1 MAVQTLEAYFGP
13 FEGLSDGEVEDRRR
27 RYGPNV
33 LPSRKG
39 PSRLAIFLSQF
50 TSPLVYVILG
60 AGLVS
65 LILREY
71 SDFFIIMAVVVFD
84 AVLGFVQEYQA
95 RRTYEGLRKLVKPT
109 ATVVRAGERREVE
122 VRDLVPGDVVILA
135 AGDRVPAD
143 GTVLESVKMS
153 VNEAILTGESEP
165 VFKGETPGKNQVY
178 MGTTVLSGRGVME
191 VTRIGK
197 DTELGKIAMTLS
209 ETEER
214 ATPLQVRLAAFSRTL
229 TRIVIGVT
237 IALFLIG
244 VVTGKPALE
253 MVRVAIILAIAA
265 IPEGLLIAVTIIL
278 VIGMRRI
285 LKRNGLVKKLLAVET
300 LGSVTTICTDK
311 TGTLTRGVMAVTRTQ
326 FDLPERAIQA
336 LVLCNNLEDSL
347 EVALWEFA
355 RENGIED
362 PEAFARRAERI
373 DEDPFSSETKYM
385 RTVNLV
391 EGKPVAFVKGAP
403 EVVAAM
409 CDLPAER
416 REEIARTVESWAD
429 QGLKVLGIAVKE
441 GGVSV
446 ADNPAPAPAPAP
458 AHAPNPDR
466 VSAAVLDGSAAL
478 SSSGSENGSGG
489 VFGPGAGA
497 GGGGYAWAGL
507 VGIEDP
513 IRDEVAEAV
522 RTCRNAGIRVK
533 IITGDYE
540 RTALHVARRLGLE
553 VPPDGVVDGNALEAM
568 SESELA
574 SRVRDIVVFAR
585 ISPHQKLRIVAALQ
599 DAGEVVAMVGDGV
612 NDAPALKKS
621 NIGVVVGGATDVAK
635 ETADLILLD
644 SNFRTIVAAVEE
656 GRVVF
661 DNIKKVVSY
670 TLSNSFAEILLI
682 FGAMIMRWT
691 APLVVAQILWIHLIC
706 DGPVD
711 IVLGFEPAEEG
722 IMREKPKPLSEPIL
736 GKLGIGLIAAIS
748 ITAAAGCLAMFGHY
762 WLVHRD
768 LTLARTLSFATL
780 AVISLVYVF
789 AYRSMRRSI
798 FHAGHLLANKPL
810 LVSVAG
816 GFVLAI
822 GAVVVPAV
830 RRLLGIVPLSAG
842 EWLMVFGLAV
852 ALLVIVEVGKFLA
865 LTRGRRS
872 RLPAPGTA
880 D

>member
-1 MAVQTLEAYFGP
+1 MATQTLEAYFGP
-13 FEGLSDGEVEDRRR
+13 FQGLSDGEVEERLRK
-27 RYGPNV
+27 YGPNA

-65 LILREY
+65 LLLKEY
-71 SDFFIIMAVVVFD
+71 NDFLIIMAVVIFD

-95 RRTYEGLRKLVKPT
+95 RQTYESLRKLVKPT

-122 VRDLVPGDVVILA
+122 VREIVPGDIVILT

-143 GTVLESVKMS
+143 GAVLESVKMS

-165 VFKGETPGKNQVY
+165 VFKAEEPGRNQVY
-178 MGTTVLSGRGVME
+178 MGTTVLSGRGIME
-191 VTRIGK
+191 VTRTGK
-197 DTELGKIAMTLS
+197 DTELGRIATSLS
-209 ETEER
+209 ESEER
-214 ATPLQVRLAAFSRTL
+214 ETPLQVRLAAFSRTL
-229 TRIVIGVT
+229 TRLVIGVT
-237 IALFLIG
+237 VALFLIG
-244 VVTGKPALE
+244 VATGKPVLE

-265 IPEGLLIAVTIIL
+265 IPEGLLIAVTVIL

-311 TGTLTRGVMAVTRTQ
+311 TGTLTKGVMSVTRTE
-326 FDLPERAIQA
+326 FDMPERAVQA

-355 RENGIED
+355 RENGIKD
-362 PEAFARRAERI
+362 PEAFARQAERV
-373 DEDPFSSETKYM
+373 DEEPFSSETKYM
-385 RTVNLV
+385 RVVSLV
-391 EGKPVAFVKGAP
+391 EGKRVAFVKGAP

-409 CDLPAER
+409 CDLSDAR
-416 REEIARTVESWAD
+416 KEEIARVVESWAD

-441 GGVSV
+441 DDEEDEARET
-446 ADNPAPAPAPAP
+446 AD
-458 AHAPNPDR
+458 
-466 VSAAVLDGSAAL
+466 
-478 SSSGSENGSGG
+478 
-489 VFGPGAGA
+489 AGCR
-497 GGGGYAWAGL
+497 GYAWAGL

-513 IRDEVAEAV
+513 IRDEVVEAV
-522 RTCRNAGIRVK
+522 KTCRDAGIKVK
-533 IITGDYE
+533 IVTGDYE
-540 RTALHVARRLGLE
+540 RTALHVARRLGLD
-553 VPPDGVVDGNALEAM
+553 VPPGGVVDGKALDAM
-568 SESELA
+568 SASDLA

-585 ISPHQKLRIVAALQ
+585 ISPHQKLRIVSALQ

-621 NIGVVVGGATDVAK
+621 DIGVVVGGATDVAK
-635 ETADLILLD
+635 ETADLVLLD
-644 SNFRTIVAAVEE
+644 SNFKTIVAAVEE

-682 FGAMIMRWT
+682 FGAMIMRWA

-711 IVLGFEPAEEG
+711 IVLGFEPAEKG

-736 GKLGIGLIAAIS
+736 GRLGIGLIAAIS
-748 ITAAAGCLAMFGHY
+748 ITAAVGCLAMFGHY
-762 WLVHRD
+762 WLVHHD

-780 AVISLVYVF
+780 AIISLVYVF

-798 FHAGHLLANKPL
+798 FHTGHLLANRPL

-816 GFVLAI
+816 GFALAI
-822 GAVVVPAV
+822 GAVAVPAV
-830 RRLLGIVPLSAG
+830 RRVLGVVPLSAG
-842 EWLMVFGLAV
+842 EWLMVFGLAI
-852 ALLVIVEVGKFLA
+852 ALLVIVEIGKFIALA
-865 LTRGRRS
+865 SGSATPAAERG
-872 RLPAPGTA
+872 

>member
-13 FEGLSDGEVEDRRR
+13 FQGLSDGEVEERRR

-71 SDFFIIMAVVVFD
+71 NDFFIIMAVVIFD

-122 VRDLVPGDVVILA
+122 VRDIVPGDVVILA

-165 VFKGETPGKNQVY
+165 VFKGEIPGRNEVY
-178 MGTTVLSGRGVME
+178 MGTTVLSGRGVVE
-191 VTRIGK
+191 VTRTGK
-197 DTELGKIAMTLS
+197 DTELGKIATSLS
-209 ETEER
+209 ENEER
-214 ATPLQVRLAAFSRTL
+214 ATPLQVRLAEFSRAL

-237 IALFLIG
+237 VALFLIG

-285 LKRNGLVKKLLAVET
+285 LRRNGLVKRLLAVET

-311 TGTLTRGVMAVTRTQ
+311 TGTLTRGVMAVTRTE
-326 FDLPERAIQA
+326 FDLPERAVQA

-355 RENGIED
+355 RGNGIED

-385 RTVNLV
+385 RTVNLI
-391 EGKPVAFVKGAP
+391 EGRPVAFVKGAP

-409 CDLPAER
+409 CGLPAGHGQ
-416 REEIARTVESWAD
+416 EIARTVESWAD
-429 QGLKVLGIAVKE
+429 EGLKVLGIAVKE
-441 GGVSV
+441 G
-446 ADNPAPAPAPAP
+446 
-458 AHAPNPDR
+458 
-466 VSAAVLDGSAAL
+466 DGGAL
-478 SSSGSENGSGG
+478 
-489 VFGPGAGA
+489 GPES
-497 GGGGYAWAGL
+497 GGYAWAGL

-522 RTCRNAGIRVK
+522 RTCRDAGIRVK
-533 IITGDYE
+533 IITGDYK
-540 RTALHVARRLGLE
+540 RTALHVAKRLGLE
-553 VPPDGVVDGNALEAM
+553 VPPDGVVDGEALEAM
-568 SESELA
+568 SQSELA

-621 NIGVVVGGATDVAK
+621 DIGVVVGGATDVAK

-644 SNFRTIVAAVEE
+644 SNFKTIVAAVEE

-682 FGAMIMRWT
+682 FGAMIMRWP

-736 GKLGIGLIAAIS
+736 GKLGVGLIAAIS

-762 WLVHRD
+762 WLIHHDV
-768 LTLARTLSFATL
+768 TLARTLSFATL

-798 FHAGHLLANKPL
+798 FHTGHLLANKPL
-810 LVSVAG
+810 VISVAG
-816 GFVLAI
+816 GFALAV
-822 GAVVVPAV
+822 GAVAVPAV
-830 RRLLGIVPLSAG
+830 RKLLGIVPLSSG

-865 LTRGRRS
+865 LARGRRS

>member
-1 MAVQTLEAYFGP
+1 MAVQNLEAYWGP
-13 FEGLSDGEVEDRRR
+13 FDGLSDVEVQERRKT
-27 RYGPNV
+27 YGPNI

-65 LILREY
+65 LVLREFG
-71 SDFFIIMAVVVFD
+71 DFFIIMAVVVCD
-84 AVLGFVQEYQA
+84 AVLGFVQEHQA
-95 RRTYEGLRKLVKPT
+95 RRTYEGLRKLVRP
-109 ATVVRAGERREVE
+109 AAIVVRTGERREVE

-143 GTVLESVKMS
+143 GQVLESVKMS

-165 VFKGETPGKNQVY
+165 IFKGEAPGRNQVY

-191 VTRIGK
+191 TTRTGK
-197 DTELGKIAMTLS
+197 DTELGKIATRLS
-209 ETEER
+209 ETREQ
-214 ATPLQVRLAAFSRTL
+214 ATPLQVRLADFSHTL

-237 IALFLIG
+237 IAIFLIG
-244 VVTGKPALE
+244 VVTGKPVLE

-311 TGTLTRGVMAVTRTQ
+311 TGTLTMGTMAVTRTQ
-326 FDLPERAIQA
+326 FDLPQRAVQA

-355 RENGIED
+355 RENGIDD
-362 PEAFARRAERI
+362 PEAFARRAARV
-373 DEDPFSSETKYM
+373 DEEPFSSETKFM
-385 RTVNLV
+385 RTVNV
-391 EGKPVAFVKGAP
+391 VDEKSVAFLKGAP

-409 CDLPAER
+409 CDIPAGR
-416 REEIARTVESWAD
+416 MEEIARTVESWAD
-429 QGLKVLGIAVKE
+429 HGLKVLGIAVKE
-441 GGVSV
+441 DGDGD
-446 ADNPAPAPAPAP
+446 AA
-458 AHAPNPDR
+458 
-466 VSAAVLDGSAAL
+466 SAAPVASIAAT
-478 SSSGSENGSGG
+478 
-489 VFGPGAGA
+489 PPA
-497 GGGGYAWAGL
+497 GGGSVYAWAGL

-513 IRDEVAEAV
+513 IREEVAEAV
-522 RTCRNAGIRVK
+522 RTCRDAGIRVK

-553 VPPDGVVDGNALEAM
+553 VAPGAVVDGNALEAM

-574 SRVRDIVVFAR
+574 ARVRDIVVFAR
-585 ISPHQKLRIVAALQ
+585 ISPHQKLKIVAALQ

-644 SNFRTIVAAVEE
+644 SNFKTVVAAVEE

-682 FGAMIMRWT
+682 FGAMVMRWA
-691 APLVVAQILWIHLIC
+691 APLVVAQILWVHLIC

-736 GKLGIGLIAAIS
+736 GRLGISLIAAIS

-768 LTLARTLSFATL
+768 LVLARTLSFATL
-780 AVISLVYVF
+780 AIISLVYVF

-810 LVSVAG
+810 LVSVAA
-816 GFVLAI
+816 GFVLAT

-830 RRLLGIVPLSAG
+830 RRLLGVVPLSPG
-842 EWLMVFGLAV
+842 EWVMVFGLAV
-852 ALLVIVEVGKFLA
+852 ALLVIVEVAKFLA
-865 LTRGRRS
+865 LARGRRGP
-872 RLPAPGTA
+872 RATA
-880 D
+880 SAD

>member
-1 MAVQTLEAYFGP
+1 MAVQNLEAYWGP
-13 FEGLSDGEVEDRRR
+13 FDGLSDSEVEERRKT
-27 RYGPNV
+27 YGPNV

-65 LILREY
+65 LVLREY
-71 SDFFIIMAVVVFD
+71 SDFLIIMAVVAFD

-95 RRTYEGLRKLVKPT
+95 RRTYEGLQKLVKPV
-109 ATVVRAGERREVE
+109 ATVVRSGERREVE
-122 VRDLVPGDVVILA
+122 VRDLVPGDVAILA
-135 AGDRVPAD
+135 AGDKVPAD
-143 GTVLESVKMS
+143 GRVLESVKMS

-165 VFKGETPGKNQVY
+165 ILKGEAPGRNEVY
-178 MGTTVLSGRGVME
+178 MGTTVLSGRGIIE
-191 VTRIGK
+191 VTRTGK
-197 DTELGKIAMTLS
+197 DTELGKIATSLS

-214 ATPLQVRLAAFSRTL
+214 ATPLQVRLAVFSRTL

-237 IALFLIG
+237 IAIFLIG
-244 VVTGKPALE
+244 LLTGKPALE

-311 TGTLTRGVMAVTRTQ
+311 TGTLTKGVMAVTRTE

-373 DEDPFSSETKYM
+373 DEEPFSSETRFM
-385 RTVNLV
+385 RTVNTV
-391 EGKPVAFVKGAP
+391 DGKPVAFVKGAP
-403 EVVAAM
+403 EVVAVM
-409 CDLPAER
+409 CDLAPDR
-416 REEIARTVESWAD
+416 GKEITRTVESWAD
-429 QGLKVLGIAVKE
+429 QGLKVLGLAVRE
-441 GGVSV
+441 GG
-446 ADNPAPAPAPAP
+446 AAATAPAYPADPGDP
-458 AHAPNPDR
+458 AH
-466 VSAAVLDGSAAL
+466 SAAPSGMAGPACPDG
-478 SSSGSENGSGG
+478 
-489 VFGPGAGA
+489 PR
-497 GGGGYAWAGL
+497 GYTWVGL

-513 IRDEVAEAV
+513 IREEVAGAI
-522 RTCRNAGIRVK
+522 RTCRDAGIRVK

-540 RTALHVARRLGLE
+540 RTAMHVARRLGLE
-553 VPPDGVVDGNALEAM
+553 VTADAVVDGKTLEAM
-568 SESELA
+568 SENELA
-574 SRVRDIVVFAR
+574 RRVRDVVVFAR
-585 ISPHQKLRIVAALQ
+585 ISPHQKLKIVAALQ

-644 SNFRTIVAAVEE
+644 SNFKTIVAAVEE

-682 FGAMIMRWT
+682 FGAMVMRWA

-722 IMREKPKPLSEPIL
+722 IMRERPKPLSEPIL
-736 GKLGIGLIAAIS
+736 GRLGIGLIAAIS

-762 WLVHRD
+762 WLVHRE
-768 LTLARTLSFATL
+768 LPLARTLSFATL
-780 AVISLVYVF
+780 AIISLVYVF

-798 FHAGHLLANKPL
+798 FHAGHLLANRPL

-816 GFVLAI
+816 GFVLAV
-822 GAVVVPAV
+822 GAVVVPSV
-830 RRLLGIVPLSAG
+830 RRLLGVVPLSAG

-865 LTRGRRS
+865 LAGGRRLRS
-872 RLPAPGTA
+872 PGPGTA

>member
-1 MAVQTLEAYFGP
+1 MAVQNLEAYWGP
-13 FEGLSDGEVEDRRR
+13 FDGLSDGEVEERRKT
-27 RYGPNV
+27 YGPNV

-71 SDFFIIMAVVVFD
+71 SDFLIIMAVVVFD

-95 RRTYEGLRKLVKPT
+95 RRTYEGLQKLVKPVV
-109 ATVVRAGERREVE
+109 TVVRSGERREVE
-122 VRDLVPGDVVILA
+122 VRDLVPGDVAILA
-135 AGDRVPAD
+135 AGDKVPAD
-143 GTVLESVKMS
+143 GRVLESVKMS

-165 VFKGETPGKNQVY
+165 IIKGEAPGRNEVY
-178 MGTTVLSGRGVME
+178 MGTTVLSGRGIIE
-191 VTRIGK
+191 VTRTGK
-197 DTELGKIAMTLS
+197 NTELGKIATSLS

-214 ATPLQVRLAAFSRTL
+214 ATPLQVRLAVFSRTL

-237 IALFLIG
+237 IAIFLIG
-244 VVTGKPALE
+244 LLTGKPALE

-311 TGTLTRGVMAVTRTQ
+311 TGTLTKGVMAVTRTE
-326 FDLPERAIQA
+326 FDLPERAVQA

-373 DEDPFSSETKYM
+373 DEEPFSSETRFM
-385 RTVNLV
+385 RTVNTID
-391 EGKPVAFVKGAP
+391 GKPVAFVKGAP

-409 CDLPAER
+409 CDLAPDR
-416 REEIARTVESWAD
+416 RKEIARTVESWAD
-429 QGLKVLGIAVKE
+429 QGLKVLGLAVRE
-441 GGVSV
+441 GAAVTAGT
-446 ADNPAPAPAPAP
+446 AATAATAPAGPAGPADPGDP
-458 AHAPNPDR
+458 ADPADPAA
-466 VSAAVLDGSAAL
+466 SAAPSGMAGPARPDGL
-478 SSSGSENGSGG
+478 
-489 VFGPGAGA
+489 
-497 GGGGYAWAGL
+497 GGYTWVGL

-513 IRDEVAEAV
+513 IREEVAGAI
-522 RTCRNAGIRVK
+522 RTCRDAGIRVK

-540 RTALHVARRLGLE
+540 RTAMHVARHLGLE
-553 VPPDGVVDGNALEAM
+553 VTADAVVDGKTLEAM
-568 SESELA
+568 SENELA
-574 SRVRDIVVFAR
+574 RRVRDIVVFAR
-585 ISPHQKLRIVAALQ
+585 IPPHQKLKIVAALQ

-644 SNFRTIVAAVEE
+644 SNFKTIVAAVEE

-682 FGAMIMRWT
+682 FGAMVMRWA

-711 IVLGFEPAEEG
+711 IVLGFEPAEDG
-722 IMREKPKPLSEPIL
+722 IMRERPKPLSEPIL
-736 GKLGIGLIAAIS
+736 GRLGIGLIAAIS

-762 WLVHRD
+762 WLVHRE
-768 LTLARTLSFATL
+768 LPLARTLSFATL
-780 AVISLVYVF
+780 AIISLVYVF

-822 GAVVVPAV
+822 GAVVVPSV
-830 RRLLGIVPLSAG
+830 RRLLGVVPLSAG

-865 LTRGRRS
+865 LARRR
-872 RLPAPGTA
+872 RLRSPVPGTA

>member
-13 FEGLSDGEVEDRRR
+13 FEGLSDGEVEERRR

-84 AVLGFVQEYQA
+84 AVLGFIQEYQA

-143 GTVLESVKMS
+143 GRVLESVKMS

-165 VFKGETPGKNQVY
+165 IFKGETPGQDQVY
-178 MGTTVLSGRGVME
+178 MGTTVLSGRGIME

-197 DTELGKIAMTLS
+197 DTELGKIAMSLS

-311 TGTLTRGVMAVTRTQ
+311 TGTLTRGVMAVTRTR
-326 FDLPERAIQA
+326 FDMPERAVQA

-355 RENGIED
+355 RENGID
-362 PEAFARRAERI
+362 NPEAFARRAERI

-441 GGVSV
+441 GGVGV
-446 ADNPAPAPAPAP
+446 GDNPAPDTDVV
-458 AHAPNPDR
+458 PDR
-466 VSAAVLDGSAAL
+466 ASAAVLAEPAAL
-478 SSSGSENGSGG
+478 SSNGSDG
-489 VFGPGAGA
+489 VFAPR
-497 GGGGYAWAGL
+497 GGGYAWAGL

-522 RTCRNAGIRVK
+522 RTCRDAGIRVK

-553 VPPDGVVDGNALEAM
+553 VPPGGVVDGNALEAM

-574 SRVRDIVVFAR
+574 RRVRDIVVFAR

-644 SNFRTIVAAVEE
+644 SNFKTIVAAVEE

-682 FGAMIMRWT
+682 FGAMIMGWA

-762 WLVHRD
+762 WLIHHD

-780 AVISLVYVF
+780 AIISLVYVF

-798 FHAGHLLANKPL
+798 FHAGHLFANKPL

-842 EWLMVFGLAV
+842 EWLMGFGLAV

>member
-1 MAVQTLEAYFGP
+1 MAVQNLEAYWGP
-13 FEGLSDGEVEDRRR
+13 FDGLSDSEVEERRKT
-27 RYGPNV
+27 YGPNV

-65 LILREY
+65 LVLREY
-71 SDFFIIMAVVVFD
+71 SDFLIIMAVVAFD

-95 RRTYEGLRKLVKPT
+95 RRTYEGLQKLVKPV
-109 ATVVRAGERREVE
+109 ATVVRSGERREVE
-122 VRDLVPGDVVILA
+122 VRDLVPGDVAILA
-135 AGDRVPAD
+135 AGDKVPAD
-143 GTVLESVKMS
+143 GRVLESVKMS

-165 VFKGETPGKNQVY
+165 ILKGEASGRNEVY
-178 MGTTVLSGRGVME
+178 MGTTVLSGRGIIE
-191 VTRIGK
+191 VTRTGK
-197 DTELGKIAMTLS
+197 DTELGKIATSLS

-214 ATPLQVRLAAFSRTL
+214 ATPLQVRLAVFSRTL

-237 IALFLIG
+237 IAIFLIG
-244 VVTGKPALE
+244 LLTGKPALE

-311 TGTLTRGVMAVTRTQ
+311 TGTLTKGVMAVTRTE

-373 DEDPFSSETKYM
+373 DEEPFSSETRFM
-385 RTVNLV
+385 RTVNTV
-391 EGKPVAFVKGAP
+391 DGKPVAFVKGAP
-403 EVVAAM
+403 EVVAVM
-409 CDLPAER
+409 CDLAPDR
-416 REEIARTVESWAD
+416 GKEIARAVESWAD
-429 QGLKVLGIAVKE
+429 QGLKVLGLAVRE
-441 GGVSV
+441 GG
-446 ADNPAPAPAPAP
+446 AAATAPAYPADPGDP
-458 AHAPNPDR
+458 AH
-466 VSAAVLDGSAAL
+466 SAAPSGMAGPACPDG
-478 SSSGSENGSGG
+478 
-489 VFGPGAGA
+489 PR
-497 GGGGYAWAGL
+497 GYTWVGL

-513 IRDEVAEAV
+513 IREEVAGAI
-522 RTCRNAGIRVK
+522 RTCRDAGIRVK

-540 RTALHVARRLGLE
+540 RTAMHVARRLGLE
-553 VPPDGVVDGNALEAM
+553 VTADAVVDGKTLEAM
-568 SESELA
+568 SENELA
-574 SRVRDIVVFAR
+574 RRVRDVVVFAR
-585 ISPHQKLRIVAALQ
+585 ISPHQKLKIVAALQ

-644 SNFRTIVAAVEE
+644 SNFKTIVAAVEE

-682 FGAMIMRWT
+682 FGAMVMRWA

-722 IMREKPKPLSEPIL
+722 IMRERPKPLSEPIL
-736 GKLGIGLIAAIS
+736 GRLGIGLIAAIS

-762 WLVHRD
+762 WLVHRE
-768 LTLARTLSFATL
+768 LPLARTLSFATL
-780 AVISLVYVF
+780 AIISLVYVF

-798 FHAGHLLANKPL
+798 FHAGHLLANRPL

-816 GFVLAI
+816 GFVLAV
-822 GAVVVPAV
+822 GAVVVPSV
-830 RRLLGIVPLSAG
+830 RRLLGVVPLSAG

-865 LTRGRRS
+865 LAGGRRLRS
-872 RLPAPGTA
+872 PGPGTA

>member
-1 MAVQTLEAYFGP
+1 MATQTLEAYFGP
-13 FEGLSDGEVEDRRR
+13 FQGLSDGEVEDRRR
-27 RYGPNV
+27 KYGPNV

-65 LILREY
+65 LLLKEY
-71 SDFFIIMAVVVFD
+71 NDFLIIMAVVIFD
-84 AVLGFVQEYQA
+84 AVLGFIQEYQA
-95 RRTYEGLRKLVKPT
+95 RQTYESLRKLVKPT

-122 VRDLVPGDVVILA
+122 IREIVPGDIVILA

-143 GTVLESVKMS
+143 GAVLESVKMS

-165 VFKGETPGKNQVY
+165 VFKAEAPGQNQVY
-178 MGTTVLSGRGVME
+178 MGTTVLSGRGIME
-191 VTRIGK
+191 VTRTGK
-197 DTELGKIAMTLS
+197 DTELGRIATSLS
-209 ETEER
+209 ENEER
-214 ATPLQVRLAAFSRTL
+214 ETPLQIRLAAFSRAL
-229 TRIVIGVT
+229 TRLVIGVT
-237 IALFLIG
+237 VALFLIG

-253 MVRVAIILAIAA
+253 MVRIAIILAIAA
-265 IPEGLLIAVTIIL
+265 IPEGLLIAVTVIL

-285 LKRNGLVKKLLAVET
+285 LKRNGLVKRLLAVET

-311 TGTLTRGVMAVTRTQ
+311 TGTLTKGVMSVTRTK
-326 FDLPERAIQA
+326 FDIPERAIQA

-355 RENGIED
+355 RGNGIKD
-362 PEAFARRAERI
+362 PETFARQAERI
-373 DEDPFSSETKYM
+373 DEEPFSSETKYM
-385 RTVNLV
+385 RVVNLV
-391 EGKPVAFVKGAP
+391 EGKRVAFLKGAP

-409 CDLPAER
+409 CDLPAGR
-416 REEIARTVESWAD
+416 KEEIARVVESWAD

-441 GGVSV
+441 GDGGE
-446 ADNPAPAPAPAP
+446 PAAES
-458 AHAPNPDR
+458 R
-466 VSAAVLDGSAAL
+466 
-478 SSSGSENGSGG
+478 
-489 VFGPGAGA
+489 
-497 GGGGYAWAGL
+497 GYAWAGL

-513 IRDEVAEAV
+513 IRDEVVEAV
-522 RTCRNAGIRVK
+522 RTCRDAGIKVK

-540 RTALHVARRLGLE
+540 RTALHVARRLGLNI
-553 VPPDGVVDGNALEAM
+553 PPGGVVDGKALEVM
-568 SESELA
+568 SESDLA
-574 SRVRDIVVFAR
+574 SRVRDTVVFAR
-585 ISPHQKLRIVAALQ
+585 ISPHQKLRIVSALQ

-621 NIGVVVGGATDVAK
+621 DIGVVVGGATDVAK
-635 ETADLILLD
+635 ETADLVLLD
-644 SNFRTIVAAVEE
+644 SNFKTIVAAVEE

-682 FGAMIMRWT
+682 FGAMIMRWA

-711 IVLGFEPAEEG
+711 IVLGFEPAEKG

-736 GKLGIGLIAAIS
+736 GKLGIGLIATIS

-762 WLVHRD
+762 WLVHHD

-780 AVISLVYVF
+780 AIISLVYVF

-798 FHAGHLLANKPL
+798 FHTGHLLANKPL
-810 LVSVAG
+810 LASVAS
-816 GFVLAI
+816 GFALAI
-822 GAVVVPAV
+822 GAVAVPSV
-830 RRLLGIVPLSAG
+830 RRVLGVVPLSAG
-842 EWLMVFGLAV
+842 EWIMVFGLAV
-852 ALLVIVEVGKFLA
+852 ALLVIVEVGKFIALA
-865 LTRGRRS
+865 SGRTAPAAERG
-872 RLPAPGTA
+872 